1 MRLINY
7 VLVKS
12 LENKTVDFVDY
23 VCKIKLDLFAIMETW
38 LHICPNDDAIRNE
51 SCPVGYMLANHFRT
65 GRRGGG
71 IRDLKHQDGRGG
83 RRLTG
88 S

>member
-23 VCKIKLDLFAIMETW
+23 VCKTKLDLFAIMETW
-38 LHICPNDDAIRNE
+38 LHIYSNDDAIRN
-51 SCPVGYMLANHFRT
+51 
-65 GRRGGG
+65 
-71 IRDLKHQDGRGG
+71 
-83 RRLTG
+83 
-88 S
+88 